1 MISQIL
7 LAAKADPTIS
17 VGGILKAIEGNIK
30 VGKSDIFVSEACEYT
45 NSFLHFYPRYSV
57 ILNVEAE
64 HLDFFKDIQDIR
76 HSFHQFASEN
86 LQEIQK
92 KTVRSL

>member
-45 NSFLHFYPRYSV
+45 NSFS
-57 ILNVEAE
+57 ILSTIQCY
-64 HLDFFKDIQDIR
+64 FKR
-76 HSFHQFASEN
+76 GSG
-86 LQEIQK
+86 
-92 KTVRSL
+92 TP